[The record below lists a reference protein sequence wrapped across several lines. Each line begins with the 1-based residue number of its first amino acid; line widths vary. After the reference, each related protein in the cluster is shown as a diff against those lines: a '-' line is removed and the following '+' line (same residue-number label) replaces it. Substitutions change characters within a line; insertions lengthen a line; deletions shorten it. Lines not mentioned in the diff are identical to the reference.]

1 MNKVPKLIWHA
12 RISLNYAKLQL
23 TLHICLL
30 QLNPMDSYFALP
42 FFSGGFP
49 ALVILY
55 CLAVTKAT
63 GGQCALQISH
73 KVFILECCGRQK
85 QKPRSM

>member
-1 MNKVPKLIWHA
+1 MQAATN
-12 RISLNYAKLQL
+12 
-23 TLHICLL
+23 TLHMSL
-30 QLNPMDSYFALP
+30 QLNPMDSYFTLQF
-42 FFSGGFP
+42 FFSRGFP

-73 KVFILECCGRQK
+73 KEFILECYGRQK